1 MNDTDNNPILILFDS
16 IIQDETEKRIMKL
29 IIDGKTS
36 KEIVEVLLDVKSE
49 DDLK

>member
-1 MNDTDNNPILILFDS
+1 MNDTDNSIWMLFDS

-36 KEIVEVLLDVKSE
+36 KEIVEELLDVKSE

>member
-1 MNDTDNNPILILFDS
+1 MNDNDNNPIWILFDS

-36 KEIVEVLLDVKSE
+36 KEIIEQLLDVKSE
-49 DDLK
+49 GD